1 MAEEIKRERRTKIQ
15 VLEGDIAKV
24 ENQIKTYNDK
34 ITELTAK
41 KEAFEKELEAEK
53 AKEAEKKT
61 QAEIQDL
68 VKTLK
73 AMGITPS
80 QAKELLQKEKDEQ
93 N

>member
-1 MAEEIKRERRTKIQ
+1 MAEEVKRERRTKIQ

-24 ENQIKTYNDK
+24 ENQIKAYNDK

-41 KEAFEKELEAEK
+41 KEAFEKELETEK

-61 QAEIQDL
+61 QAEMQDL
-68 VKTLK
+68 VKALK

-80 QAKELLQKEKDEQ
+80 QAKEMLQKKNEQ

>member
-15 VLEGDIAKV
+15 VLESDIAKV

-53 AKEAEKKT
+53 AKEAEKKA
-61 QAEIQDL
+61 QAEMQDL

-73 AMGITPS
+73 AMGITHS
-80 QAKELLQKEKDEQ
+80 QAKELLQKKKDEQ

>member
-41 KEAFEKELEAEK
+41 KEAFEKELAAEK
-53 AKEAEKKT
+53 AKEAEKKA
-61 QAEIQDL
+61 QAEMQDL
-68 VKTLK
+68 VKALK

-80 QAKELLQKEKDEQ
+80 QAKEMLQKKNEQ